1 MNLFLCPHSA
11 HSASFN
17 LNGGPVAEMWPDNG
31 MGDGGAPG
39 SICYATIGP
48 ATHLASSGT
57 SGTDECRHMLKMVQ
71 SATEVKFW
79 LLRTGMFWLS

>member
-1 MNLFLCPHSA
+1 M
-11 HSASFN
+11 
-17 LNGGPVAEMWPDNG
+17 GGPVAEMWPDNG

-57 SGTDECRHMLKMVQ
+57 SGSDECRHMLKMVQ
-71 SATEVKFW
+71 SATEVQFW
-79 LLRTGMFWLS
+79 DRHVLVHLHLAY